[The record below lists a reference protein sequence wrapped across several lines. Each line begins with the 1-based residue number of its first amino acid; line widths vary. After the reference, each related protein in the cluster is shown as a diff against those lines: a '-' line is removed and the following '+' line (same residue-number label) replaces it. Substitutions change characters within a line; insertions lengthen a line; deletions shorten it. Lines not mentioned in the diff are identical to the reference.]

1 MRRSTLLLNFF
12 GTPTLTKDEKVGM
25 NVVAAR
31 MNKVVKQA

>member
-1 MRRSTLLLNFF
+1 MRRSTLLLKFF
-12 GTPTLTKDEKVGM
+12 GTPTDEKVGM